1 MPPHSQCLP
10 NGMPSTSGPSCGPIN
25 GGSSILNNHQN
36 QLGPGISPHPGH
48 MNGLGG
54 PGMLPNGPS
63 GTPHLP
69 IPTPPIHTSNPN
81 SILGGGPNGPH
92 QLPSTMLGGP
102 GNSNNGVGG
111 LPPLPSM
118 SSGKIRHIFLGIRID
133 AKAIIQKQY
142 HIPKIWTL
150 LNIQQF
156 FFTASSSSVSGVL
169 SQSTIQS
176 SAPIS
181 SPQLA
186 PLPPM
191 SAPVGPLPPMV
202 S

>member
-142 HIPKIWTL
+142 HIQKSGLFELYNNSSLQLHRHQYPGCYHNPPFNHQL
-150 LNIQQF
+150 LFHPRNWPHYHQC
-156 FFTASSSSVSGVL
+156 
-169 SQSTIQS
+169 
-176 SAPIS
+176 
-181 SPQLA
+181 QL
-186 PLPPM
+186 L
-191 SAPVGPLPPMV
+191 
-202 S
+202 